1 MFYFNSFQESPFKD
15 ILNTHPKNHNDMI
28 EGIEFLF
35 DKGMFSET
43 LNEFLTLIV
52 KGEPIV
58 SLSTSAFDTNTTI
71 MEWRLARSSIAAGI
85 LKVVTGSPHK
95 EREIFHLY
103 PNDMVMYFYGHGE
116 CEAIVYEFEEIENY
130 DIFITERRMVK
141 EERITLKSGDSLA
154 LKAGVHGFRMLN
166 VYDLAIFEVS
176 SYEHHNIVWNFCVT
190 TKKMLH
196 PSAADVSSTR
206 LIMAME
212 VLKSIGNNESI
223 ELISNIAK
231 EHHQHYIRWGA
242 IEAIACLDENR
253 TKQLLNNALIDSHP
267 EVRIAAIKTLEMNGV
282 S

>member
-1 MFYFNSFQESPFKD
+1 
-15 ILNTHPKNHNDMI
+15 
-28 EGIEFLF
+28 
-35 DKGMFSET
+35 
-43 LNEFLTLIV
+43 
-52 KGEPIV
+52 
-58 SLSTSAFDTNTTI
+58 
-71 MEWRLARSSIAAGI
+71 
-85 LKVVTGSPHK
+85 
-95 EREIFHLY
+95 
-103 PNDMVMYFYGHGE
+103 
-116 CEAIVYEFEEIENY
+116 
-130 DIFITERRMVK
+130 
-141 EERITLKSGDSLA
+141 
-154 LKAGVHGFRMLN
+154 
-166 VYDLAIFEVS
+166 
-176 SYEHHNIVWNFCVT
+176 
-190 TKKMLH
+190 MLH